1 MLMYYVKQAL
11 WLTLIIGGPIII
23 FTMVTGL
30 LLGFLQAVFQLQDQ
44 AFPFAVKLIGCTIL
58 LIALGPWMAD
68 TLMQFTDMMFSLF
81 NRTQR

>member
-11 WLTLIIGGPIII
+11 WLTLLIGGPLIL

-44 AFPFAVKLIGCTIL
+44 AFPFAVKLIGCTLL
-58 LIALGPWMAD
+58 LIVLGPWMAD
-68 TLMQFTDMMFSLF
+68 NLIQFTEIMFTLF
-81 NRTQR
+81 DRTQR